1 MNAKLKCS
9 ARIIGT
15 PHGITLSKPEHN
27 HEPTDYPEQKQKRFK
42 AEKFTELLYTEEY
55 VSHE

>member
-15 PHGITLSKPEHN
+15 PHGITLSKPEHT
-27 HEPTDYPEQKQKRFK
+27 HDPMVYPEQKQKRYK
-42 AEKFTELLYTEEY
+42 SEKFNELYTD
-55 VSHE
+55 VSNE

>member
-27 HEPTDYPEQKQKRFK
+27 HEPIEYPEQKHKKMKEMYNLQN
-42 AEKFTELLYTEEY
+42 Y
-55 VSHE
+55 VAHE

>member
-15 PHGITLSKPEHN
+15 PHGITLSKPDHC
-27 HEPTDYPEQKQKRFK
+27 HEPMDFPEQKQRRIK
-42 AEKFTELLYTEEY
+42 AEKYNELYTEY
-55 VSHE
+55 PVHE

>member
-15 PHGITLSKPEHN
+15 PHGITLSKPEHC
-27 HEPTDYPEQKQKRFK
+27 HEPMDFPEQKQKRIK
-42 AEKFTELLYTEEY
+42 AEKFSELYTEY
-55 VSHE
+55 AVHE